1 MFYILRTPAGN
12 SCSHIP
18 LAFPSFQL
26 ILPTPFNFSY
36 MSQWFD
42 KSSLLLTVTKH
53 TALGHTEA
61 STQLARGLPVSL
73 VAGL

>member
-1 MFYILRTPAGN
+1 MVGGTPSRTATAN
-12 SCSHIP
+12 SSVP
-18 LAFPSFQL
+18 V
-26 ILPTPFNFSY
+26 
-36 MSQWFD
+36 QWFD